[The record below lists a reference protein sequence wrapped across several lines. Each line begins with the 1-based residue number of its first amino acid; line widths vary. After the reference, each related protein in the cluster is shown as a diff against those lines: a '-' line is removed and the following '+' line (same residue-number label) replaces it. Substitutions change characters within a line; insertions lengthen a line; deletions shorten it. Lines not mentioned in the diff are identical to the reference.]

1 MKTPIFAHGSMAG
14 VQDLID
20 RGVLKYPSYIW
31 VTDTNQYMFLNK
43 QYVLEKIGI
52 PELTGTLDKVVVLAD
67 LDDGIYQV
75 KGQHKV
81 TSDAFTTY
89 DTGSFIFVIVQTID
103 GVQKIRR
110 ITADE
115 IYDYTVVDGEV
126 AHETTQVT
134 TDYLD
139 ANGYVTD
146 EDVAAIIEE
155 SIIDYPEEDIRRL
168 FEED

>member
-1 MKTPIFAHGSMAG
+1 MKTPIFAHGSMEG
-14 VQDLID
+14 VLDLID

-43 QYVLEKIGI
+43 QSTLEKIGI
-52 PELTGTLDKVVVLAD
+52 PELTGTLDEVLILVD
-67 LDDGIYQV
+67 LPDGIYKVQ
-75 KGQHKV
+75 GQHKI
-81 TSDAFTTY
+81 TSDSETTFSS
-89 DTGSFIFVIVQTID
+89 GSFIFVIIQTID
-103 GVQKIRR
+103 GEQKIRR

-115 IYDYTVVDGEV
+115 IYDYTIIDGAV

-139 ANGYVTD
+139 TNGYVTD
-146 EDVAAIIEE
+146 DDVAAIIEE
-155 SIIDYPEEDIRRL
+155 SIVDYPDEDIRKL